1 MIPPRQREAI
11 SVLQELCALSDD
23 IRLGQLMAHL
33 GFLGEI
39 ATGRNLWDLDDE
51 QLLSVMYQ
59 HLAELKARLPGG
71 HLSALQPP
79 AAATTTP
86 AATPG

>member
-1 MIPPRQREAI
+1 M
-11 SVLQELCALSDD
+11 SDD

-39 ATGRNLWDLDDE
+39 ATGRNLWDIDDE

-59 HLAELKARLPGG
+59 HHAELAARLPGG
-71 HLSALQPP
+71 HLSTAPPQSLAAVP
-79 AAATTTP
+79 AADP
-86 AATPG
+86 S